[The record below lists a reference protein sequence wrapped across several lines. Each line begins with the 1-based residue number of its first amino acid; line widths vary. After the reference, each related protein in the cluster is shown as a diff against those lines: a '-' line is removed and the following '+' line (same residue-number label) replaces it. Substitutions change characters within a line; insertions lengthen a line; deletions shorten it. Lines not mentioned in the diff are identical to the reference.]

1 MNFAVDP
8 FLFLNIKSKYLR
20 GDIQISFT
28 PAPKCFRHFLMGTT
42 WLHTPAS
49 PTHGNNRG
57 QKTGKK
63 TRNKK
68 VSLLSVINFPACPK
82 FCLSVPQLEKAYE
95 IAQTKIWTGAEKYH
109 KTQLLIYK
117 PQCAGRHFETKLMSQ
132 YVEIHRKNR
141 FDVRVQVLAHLKI
154 FIWWNSRT
162 WVNVLQLVKSRVRNK
177 LAKSEFFFVRCKSI
191 TWLHWAKLPRKQ
203 WA

>member
-49 PTHGNNRG
+49 PTHENNRG
-57 QKTGKK
+57 WEKSIARIAKAAVHKK
-63 TRNKK
+63 L
-68 VSLLSVINFPACPK
+68 SLLSVLNFPACPK

-95 IAQTKIWTGAEKYH
+95 IAQTKIWSRKRAICQNCCARSPIHIAICFK
-109 KTQLLIYK
+109 KSWICVSAQLASTSVSSMLCPYRSK
-117 PQCAGRHFETKLMSQ
+117 R
-132 YVEIHRKNR
+132 
-141 FDVRVQVLAHLKI
+141 LA
-154 FIWWNSRT
+154 
-162 WVNVLQLVKSRVRNK
+162 QQ
-177 LAKSEFFFVRCKSI
+177 A
-191 TWLHWAKLPRKQ
+191 
-203 WA
+203 

>member
-57 QKTGKK
+57 QKKNIARIAK
-63 TRNKK
+63 AALHKK
-68 VSLLSVINFPACPK
+68 VSVLSVLNFPACAK
-82 FCLSVPQLEKAYE
+82 FCLSVPQLETVYE

-109 KTQLLIYK
+109 KTQLLIYEPK
-117 PQCAGRHFETKLMSQ
+117 CAGRHFETKLMSQ

-141 FDVRVQVLAHLKI
+141 FDVR
-154 FIWWNSRT
+154 FRSSPT
-162 WVNVLQLVKSRVRNK
+162 
-177 LAKSEFFFVRCKSI
+177 
-191 TWLHWAKLPRKQ
+191 
-203 WA
+203 